1 MPPPRGARIHE
12 PRSSILPIRRCW
24 RATRAGPRPFREVY
38 VSSPISQVSILHDEY
53 TTIGFEQRNIDSIP
67 RKCDVWTDLKVS
79 LIDAVLQENGGMGD
93 AFPRPPS
100 AGRNAGNVLPLRT
113 RKVISLNVNLSGDLS
128 TQVFMYR
135 PNR

>member
-1 MPPPRGARIHE
+1 MSRAVRSCRFADVGEPPERV
-12 PRSSILPIRRCW
+12 LD
-24 RATRAGPRPFREVY
+24 PFA
-38 VSSPISQVSILHDEY
+38 I
-53 TTIGFEQRNIDSIP
+53 T
-67 RKCDVWTDLKVS
+67 LKVS
-79 LIDAVLQENGGMGD
+79 LIDAVLQENGGMGED

-113 RKVISLNVNLSGDLS
+113 RRVISLNVNLSGDLS